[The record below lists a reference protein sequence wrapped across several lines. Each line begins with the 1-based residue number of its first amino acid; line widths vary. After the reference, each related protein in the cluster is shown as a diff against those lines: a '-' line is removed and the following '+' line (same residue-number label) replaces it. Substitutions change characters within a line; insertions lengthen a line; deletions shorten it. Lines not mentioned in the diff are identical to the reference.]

1 MIQSIANLPLS
12 RGNHGGRHQGRS
24 NTSLSSRALFRCTI
38 LLPKSCEMYCLYC
51 IPSRTSAS
59 SSFALFWRA
68 IAFQVQL
75 HNFFDAAISDF
86 SLHLVALICQVLY
99 RGTGHWV
106 GTTCIHFFQKFY
118 YPITQP
124 HLPNAP
130 DTLHLSKCYQEY
142 IYISTRSS
150 NELQG
155 IHLHIIPCQGSPPAR
170 YSHVVKL
177 TFFLINPSKARP
189 TEKLVLP
196 SYDLIIQYSS

>member
-1 MIQSIANLPLS
+1 MWFAVSNVHSRGSSLHPAYYRFAIGCNTIPYRMIQSIANLPLS

-51 IPSRTSAS
+51 ISSRTSAS

-68 IAFQVQL
+68 IAIQEQL
-75 HNFFDAAISDF
+75 HNFFDAAISDS

-124 HLPNAP
+124 NLPTAP
-130 DTLHLSKCYQEY
+130 DTLHLSKCYQECIY
-142 IYISTRSS
+142 IYIY
-150 NELQG
+150 L
-155 IHLHIIPCQGSPPAR
+155 
-170 YSHVVKL
+170 
-177 TFFLINPSKARP
+177 
-189 TEKLVLP
+189 LVLQTNYRA
-196 SYDLIIQYSS
+196 SI